1 MALVVCDQVSS
12 GLRESERSVAVKD
25 VYGRRQFLRVE
36 ADFLTPGQGGRQYI
50 TVGVV
55 HVDPRTKVVLIE
67 LPHES
72 DAGVN
77 RLWVRPKDLLEPI
90 ETPA

>member
-1 MALVVCDQVSS
+1 MALVVCDQVSP
-12 GLRESERSVAVKD
+12 GLRASERSVAIKD
-25 VYGRRQFLRVE
+25 VYRHRQFLRVE
-36 ADFLTPGQGGRQYI
+36 ADFLTPGKGGKQYI

-55 HVDPRTKVVLIE
+55 HVDPRTKAVLIE

-77 RLWVRPKDLLEPI
+77 RLWVRAEDLLEPV
-90 ETPA
+90 EAPA